1 MKSNSSTVVQVIADA
16 ARRLSRARVVLGH
29 GTGSMVAEAAFLVGE
44 TIGVAPDYLPA
55 IGDRAVSAAARK
67 LIDSVIAQRIK
78 TRKPASYL
86 TQSAYIQGI
95 KFFVDERVIVPRS
108 FIGELLFADHIV
120 GSPGFVPDA
129 SKVKTVLDLCTGSGC
144 LAVIAAKVFPK
155 AKIDA
160 VDLSED
166 ALDVAAIN
174 VRRHGL
180 ADRIKLHCGDLFD
193 PLPKR
198 RYDLII
204 SNPPYVAPA
213 SMKKLPPEYRR
224 EPAMALAGGGG
235 DGLGIVARILAQ
247 APAFLGERGA
257 LLCEVGAGG
266 DAMEKRFPKL
276 PFLWLDTTET
286 SGEVFWL
293 TAADF
298 RAANKPPKTLK
309 RPAKSPGKPPAKR
322 LSKPRRRG

>member
-1 MKSNSSTVVQVIADA
+1 MNNKSSTVVEEIANA
-16 ARRLSRARVVLGH
+16 ARRLTRAGVRLGH
-29 GTGSMVAEAAFLVGE
+29 GTSSMVAEAAFLVGE

-55 IGDRAVSAAARK
+55 IGDRPVSAASRK
-67 LIDSVIAQRIK
+67 LIDSVIGQRIK

-86 TQSAYIQGI
+86 TQSAYMHGI

-129 SKVKTVLDLCTGSGC
+129 SKVKNVLDLCTGSGC
-144 LAVIAAKVFPK
+144 LAVIAAKVFPR

-174 VRRHGL
+174 LRRHGL

-213 SMKKLPPEYRR
+213 SMKKLPHEYRR
-224 EPAMALAGGGG
+224 EPAMALAGGGA
-235 DGLGIVARILAQ
+235 DGLGIVARLLAQ
-247 APAFLGERGA
+247 APAFLNERGA

-276 PFLWLDTTET
+276 PFLWLDTAET

-293 TAADF
+293 TATDF
-298 RAANKPPKTLK
+298 RAANAPMKKPVK
-309 RPAKSPGKPPAKR
+309 AAKR
-322 LSKPRRRG
+322 QPSRAVKKLSKRRPRG